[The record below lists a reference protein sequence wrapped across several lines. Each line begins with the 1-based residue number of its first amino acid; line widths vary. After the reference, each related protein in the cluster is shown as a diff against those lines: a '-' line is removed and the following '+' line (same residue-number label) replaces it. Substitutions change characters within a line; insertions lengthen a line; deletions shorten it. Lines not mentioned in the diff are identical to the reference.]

1 MGREEVVELS
11 EVPRMG
17 REACT
22 SYNGCRVPE
31 VTAVSTWAQ
40 KSGLKGIL
48 RGLGLY
54 TSSS

>member
-1 MGREEVVELS
+1 MVELS

-22 SYNGCRVPE
+22 SGNGCRVPE
-31 VTAVSTWAQ
+31 VMAVSAWAQ
-40 KSGLKGIL
+40 KSGLKGSL

>member
-1 MGREEVVELS
+1 MVELS
-11 EVPRMG
+11 EVPRMS

-22 SYNGCRVPE
+22 SGNGCRVPE
-31 VTAVSTWAQ
+31 VMAVSAWAQ
-40 KSGLKGIL
+40 KSGLKGSL